1 MVWSCN
7 AVIKRQIPEAKFAEF
22 FRDILRY
29 NSPMT
34 IVTGKPGKGKS
45 FLVGKLCELIDPRFV
60 KEDVLS
66 KKEDIKPRITAIVS
80 DTTRLFGVINL
91 DDFGSELDP
100 YEAASEI
107 SRELKHLYQVGRT
120 FNLATFI
127 TIPHLQ
133 FINKDFRDRLVNYRI
148 EVDGHNKRS
157 GKTVFRLYRI
167 NFNQDTNKSYKHR
180 IYYNPVTE
188 KFTEDFT
195 TAGELVSAYI
205 IDKPSDAF
213 IKWYLP
219 QRTNIGLEKLKEDN
233 TLKTVPKEKLELG
246 VVLKAIRANPGIYLK
261 NWRGKYILNQGLLI
275 GEYGEKGIGKGRA
288 LTLAAIVEREI
299 KEGKIIPQ

>member
-7 AVIKRQIPEAKFAEF
+7 AVVKRNIPEEVLAKY

-29 NSPMT
+29 NSPMI

-66 KKEDIKPRITAIVS
+66 KKEDIKPRITVIVS
-80 DTTRLFGVINL
+80 DPTRLFGVINL

-148 EVDGHNKRS
+148 EVDGHNKRT
-157 GKTVFRLYRI
+157 GKTVFRMYRI
-167 NFNQDTNKSYKHR
+167 NFNQDINKSYKHR
-180 IYYNPVTE
+180 IYFNPLTG
-188 KFTEDFT
+188 KFTEDYNPL
-195 TAGELVSAYI
+195 GELVSAYI
-205 IDKPSDAF
+205 IGKPSDQF

-219 QRTNIGLEKLKEDN
+219 QRTNIGLDKLKENN
-233 TLKTVPKEKLELG
+233 TLKTVPKEKLDIG
-246 VVLKAIRANPGIYLK
+246 VIIKSIRANPNLYLK
-261 NWRGKYILNQGLLI
+261 SWRGGHILNKPLIRAHYPGVGL
-275 GEYGEKGIGKGRA
+275 GTA
-288 LTLAAIVEREI
+288 QTLAALVDQDL
-299 KEGKIIPQ
+299 KEGKIIIQ